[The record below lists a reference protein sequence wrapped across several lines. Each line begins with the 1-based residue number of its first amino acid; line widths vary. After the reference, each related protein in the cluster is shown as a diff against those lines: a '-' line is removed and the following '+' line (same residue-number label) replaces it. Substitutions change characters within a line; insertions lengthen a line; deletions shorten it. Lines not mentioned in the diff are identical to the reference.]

1 MAESKDQLVKCKR
14 CGTELNR
21 MFQKVYT
28 DGFYDILCDDCWQTK
43 QKQTREWDT
52 ERQNL
57 PPEYY
62 R

>member
-1 MAESKDQLVKCKR
+1 MAESKDQLVDCKR

-28 DGFYDILCDDCWQTK
+28 DDFYDILCDDCWSTK
-43 QKQTREWDT
+43 QKQKREWDT
-52 ERQNL
+52 KHQNL